1 MSVRIIAFVAATVTA
16 LGTTAIALAPPASA
30 CSSGY
35 YKAKSGDC
43 VHRPICG
50 VNTQPPGA
58 TALCND
64 GCWSFSENADL
75 DETCSGHRGTQKVL

>member
-1 MSVRIIAFVAATVTA
+1 MFFRAVLIAAFIMTS
-16 LGTTAIALAPPASA
+16 AIGFASPANA

-50 VNTQPPGA
+50 VTTQPPGA
-58 TALCND
+58 TALCGD
-64 GCWSFSENADL
+64 GCWSFSENPAE
-75 DETCSGHRGTQKVL
+75 DETCSGHLGTQKVLQ